1 MATDFVAGRKW
12 RAELTADAGQGIN
25 NVVSLGGQKFLLGSS
40 MTDLPMFPGL
50 EHGYSTS
57 SGVFF
62 VSNIGDIKA
71 KTYQI
76 GVTFTIT

>member
-57 SGVFF
+57 SGVLLNLYYIFIF
-62 VSNIGDIKA
+62 YYSSS
-71 KTYQI
+71 
-76 GVTFTIT
+76 